1 MSDQLARYPEYN
13 QIIQAVL
20 KADALL
26 SGQKEVLELL
36 AKKAPLFQILHRLVS
51 IVEEQYDG
59 TFCSILLV
67 DSINKTFKAGVRVEY
82 EKNYSEEETGVS
94 ILPPYMGPCCM
105 ASHLHEPVLVA
116 DIAHDA
122 RWQAPWRDWA
132 LSNDLQSYRSQP
144 IFSSTGEV

>member
-36 AKKAPLFQILHRLVS
+36 AKRAPLFQVLHRLVS

-67 DSINKTFKAGVRVEY
+67 DNVNKTFKAGVRVEY
-82 EKNYSEEETGVS
+82 EKKLQRGRNRRFNFATLYGPLLHGVT
-94 ILPPYMGPCCM
+94 LARACVGGRYCQRFTL
-105 ASHLHEPVLVA
+105 AS
-116 DIAHDA
+116 
-122 RWQAPWRDWA
+122 A
-132 LSNDLQSYRSQP
+132 LA
-144 IFSSTGEV
+144 

>member
-82 EKNYSEEETGVS
+82 EKNYSEEEIV
-94 ILPPYMGPCCM
+94 
-105 ASHLHEPVLVA
+105 
-116 DIAHDA
+116 
-122 RWQAPWRDWA
+122 RF
-132 LSNDLQSYRSQP
+132 LQ
-144 IFSSTGEV
+144 GGLNGW

>member
-67 DSINKTFKAGVRVEY
+67 DSINKTF
-82 EKNYSEEETGVS
+82 
-94 ILPPYMGPCCM
+94 
-105 ASHLHEPVLVA
+105 
-116 DIAHDA
+116 
-122 RWQAPWRDWA
+122 
-132 LSNDLQSYRSQP
+132 
-144 IFSSTGEV
+144 

>member
-36 AKKAPLFQILHRLVS
+36 AKRAPLFQVLHRLVS

-67 DSINKTFKAGVRVEY
+67 DNVNKTFKAGVRVEY
-82 EKNYSEEETGVS
+82 EKTTAKKKQAFRFCHPIWALVAWRHTCTSLCWWP
-94 ILPPYMGPCCM
+94 ILPTMHAGKR
-105 ASHLHEPVLVA
+105 LGV
-116 DIAHDA
+116 
-122 RWQAPWRDWA
+122 
-132 LSNDLQSYRSQP
+132 
-144 IFSSTGEV
+144 TGL